1 MRYFLIIVALPV
13 ILVLAET
20 VLTELIVVRVVRVV
34 TAVTVVRVVTLG
46 TQQLSSPQTVLT
58 KKKSLKTFLESK
70 TFAPTF
76 FHHNLFSQKM

>member
-46 TQQLSSPQTVLT
+46 TQQLFSPQTVLT
-58 KKKSLKTFLESK
+58 TKKITKNSS
-70 TFAPTF
+70 
-76 FHHNLFSQKM
+76 